1 MLLSLCPGTVVLNKG
16 IASLRRAQYHSV
28 VLFQGRDNKSL
39 EKVKR
44 VFRGSKPFCSDVSP
58 HEKQ

>member
-16 IASLRRAQYHSV
+16 TASLRRAQYHSM
-28 VLFQGRDNKSL
+28 VLFQSRDNKSL
-39 EKVKR
+39 EKIKE
-44 VFRGSKPFCSDVSP
+44 FSEAQNFSP